1 VLYYKYIISPKVA
14 CDGCT
19 DYYLMYL
26 NVKKSDNSYD
36 LGLNLDII
44 DYRTFNFRHQRIAIF
59 NFKPYK
65 FNDEINVNYK
75 INSGNRFFLNSEND
89 KQAFIRMF
97 DTLAWHYKLNIGDNF
112 ALNDRYNENLI
123 IKEGAMTDRLLCRVE
138 TQDDMRYIV
147 YGGGVNFQGFD

>member
-1 VLYYKYIISPKVA
+1 MLYYKYIISPKVA

-89 KQAFIRMF
+89 KQDAHTDMCICVLLYCYFLLVRVQPVPNNSYNKFLVYYMVMTIYDIIIIQSYLFIFFMI
-97 DTLAWHYKLNIGDNF
+97 LHSQYP
-112 ALNDRYNENLI
+112 
-123 IKEGAMTDRLLCRVE
+123 
-138 TQDDMRYIV
+138 
-147 YGGGVNFQGFD
+147 